1 MQSIKERLRDV
12 ATGLSAPTDSDVVH
26 LRTLRTAIGVLGVAL
41 PFALTAGENLRDWY
55 LTSEGEIGRTMIEG
69 SISAYYHTGMREVFV
84 GILSA
89 LAIFLLCYKGPQKW
103 DVVASKIAGAAALFV
118 AILPTRESA
127 RESVDVG
134 IPAPNSVTLFSG
146 HDALDPPIINN
157 LHYASATVFF
167 ITVAIMSL
175 YLFTKSGAAEPTPH
189 KLQRNKV
196 FRLCGATILLAIAA
210 IAVDKLLFDAAWSR
224 GTSFVFWM
232 ETIAVMAF
240 GIAWLTKAEVL
251 FGDRSR
257 GVPAGISEGMTSRD
271 EAGKVGVA
279 D

>member
-41 PFALTAGENLRDWY
+41 PFALATGENLRDWY

-103 DVVASKIAGAAALFV
+103 DVLASKIAGAAALFV
-118 AILPTRESA
+118 AILPTREAA
-127 RESVDVG
+127 REAVDTG

-146 HDALDPPIINN
+146 PDALDPPIVSN

-167 ITVAIMSL
+167 VTVAIMAL
-175 YLFTKSGAAEPTPH
+175 YLFTKSGGAAPTPR

-196 FRLCGATILLAIAA
+196 FRLCGITILLAIAA
-210 IAVDKLLFDAAWSR
+210 IAVDKLILDSTWSA

-232 ETIAVMAF
+232 ETIAVVAF
-240 GIAWLTKAEVL
+240 GVAWLTKAEVL
-251 FGDRSR
+251 FGDRSEDVTAQTLER
-257 GVPAGISEGMTSRD
+257 LAPSDAARSV
-271 EAGKVGVA
+271 EATH
-279 D
+279 